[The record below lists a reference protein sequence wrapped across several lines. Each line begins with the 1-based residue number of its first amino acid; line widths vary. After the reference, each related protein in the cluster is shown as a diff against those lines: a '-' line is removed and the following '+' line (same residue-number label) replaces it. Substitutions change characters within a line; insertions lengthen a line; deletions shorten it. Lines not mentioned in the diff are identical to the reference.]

1 MTGEAGFR
9 VLGIDPGS
17 QRTGFALAIF
27 RGDEV
32 VGLELGVW
40 RVPERLGRAEGLGH
54 LSRALDEFLAGR
66 DVDAASVET
75 PFTKLNARSALVLAE
90 ARGALLAVLGRRGV
104 PVAEYPPATVTKTIC
119 GAGAAEKEQVRR
131 VMLLTVRGLK
141 KFDLSAAGLDATDA
155 LALAVTHQA
164 HGRIP
169 AVRGAGR

>member
-9 VLGIDPGS
+9 VLGVDPGS
-17 QRTGFALAIF
+17 QRTGFALAVF

-40 RVPERLGRAEGLGH
+40 RVPEGLGRADGLG
-54 LSRALDEFLAGR
+54 FLARAMDDFLEGR
-66 DVDAASVET
+66 EVDVAAVET
-75 PFTKLNARSALVLAE
+75 PFTKINVRSALVLAE
-90 ARGALLAVLGRRGV
+90 ARGALLATLGRRGV
-104 PVAEYPPATVTKTIC
+104 PVAEYPPATVKKTIC

-131 VMLLTVRGLK
+131 VMLLTVRGLRR
-141 KFDLSAAGLDATDA
+141 FDLSSAGLDATDA

-169 AVRGAGR
+169 AMRGAGR